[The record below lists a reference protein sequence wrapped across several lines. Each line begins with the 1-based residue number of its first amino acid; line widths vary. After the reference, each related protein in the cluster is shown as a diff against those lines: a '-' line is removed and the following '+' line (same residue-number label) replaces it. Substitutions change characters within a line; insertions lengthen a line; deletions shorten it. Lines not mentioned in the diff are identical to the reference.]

1 MNTYGLNQEG
11 YPDPTATKA
20 VAAATKAEKKYLPL
34 VYICSKYSGDTVANT
49 EAAKRYSRFAVDQ
62 DAIPLAPHLLLPLY
76 LVKLAQAKKDYT
88 VVADEVDRLKEKN
101 QQLLVAK
108 AETEGLKKRIAELEL
123 FLQEANDE
131 LTEYNEAMVR
141 KYIQEIKVY
150 GDKFQVIF
158 KAGIELD
165 IER

>member
-1 MNTYGLNQEG
+1 MDNIESAIADDNSGELETLNELLS
-11 YPDPTATKA
+11 TKQR
-20 VAAATKAEKKYLPL
+20 E
-34 VYICSKYSGDTVANT
+34 
-49 EAAKRYSRFAVDQ
+49 
-62 DAIPLAPHLLLPLY
+62 

-88 VVADEVDRLKEKN
+88 LVADEVERLKEKQ
-101 QQLLVAK
+101 QQLLVVRAD
-108 AETEGLKKRIAELEL
+108 TESFKKRIAELEL

-131 LTEYNEAMVR
+131 LTEFNEAMVQ

-150 GDKFQVIF
+150 EDKLQVIF